1 VDMGSTAASPWLC
14 VFLLAP
20 QLIQAS
26 CNIGNRDCSCA
37 DASFAGCSESG
48 AAQNAIHTKNLE
60 ECIFQCKL
68 FHTYGTCDYLLFY
81 KSGPNQNCHLFYGA
95 ESLVLEDYLQ
105 TCEKSGQPLF
115 NANNDCFSDPQGD
128 CPSEACSGPCFNC
141 GQEEGDCSGVRFLSS
156 FPVKSLLVCGHCT
169 LNSHCAQGVRV
180 QHDHSRARISR
191 HAKQGRMSATLH

>member
-1 VDMGSTAASPWLC
+1 MCHCPLLWVALFGQCLICRRFPNTQTDGQNQSIDRPLDIRLGQSECC
-14 VFLLAP
+14 V
-20 QLIQAS
+20 
-26 CNIGNRDCSCA
+26 
-37 DASFAGCSESG
+37 
-48 AAQNAIHTKNLE
+48 HVTK
-60 ECIFQCKL
+60 
-68 FHTYGTCDYLLFY
+68 
-81 KSGPNQNCHLFYGA
+81 
-95 ESLVLEDYLQ
+95 
-105 TCEKSGQPLF
+105 
-115 NANNDCFSDPQGD
+115 FSKGD